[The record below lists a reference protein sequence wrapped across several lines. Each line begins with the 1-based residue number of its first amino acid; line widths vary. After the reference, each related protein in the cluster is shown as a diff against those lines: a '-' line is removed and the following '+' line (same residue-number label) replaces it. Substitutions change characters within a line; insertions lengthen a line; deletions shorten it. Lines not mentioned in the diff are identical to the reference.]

1 MGKAHTGVAV
11 FHGFTSTP
19 ASMRPLAQ
27 ALEGAGHRVDLPL
40 LPGHGTSWEDLERT
54 PHQQILRAALASYD
68 RLAARCSRV
77 AVVGLSMGGT
87 LALHVAARRRVLG
100 AVTINPGLRL
110 KPLTGLGAAVLG
122 RVRRSVPSIAGDIAR
137 PDVQEEAYPVTPL
150 RAVVGL
156 DRMFREVR
164 GELAEVRAPV
174 LLLRSARDNILP
186 PSSAATLEKSL
197 RPGQLRTVP
206 LHNSLHVATLD
217 HDADIIT
224 RTTLEFLDE
233 QEAR

>member
-1 MGKAHTGVAV
+1 MGKAHVGVAV

-19 ASMRPLAQ
+19 ASVRPVAE
-27 ALEGAGHRVDLPL
+27 ALEAAGYRVDLPL
-40 LPGHGTSWEDLERT
+40 LPGHGTTWEELAQT
-54 PHQQILRAALASYD
+54 PHHDIMRAALASYD
-68 RLAARCSRV
+68 RLAARCSQV

-87 LALHVAARRRVLG
+87 LALHVAARRRVL
-100 AVTINPGLRL
+100 AVVTINPGLRL
-110 KPLTGLGAAVLG
+110 KPFTGLGASVLG
-122 RVRRSVPSIAGDIAR
+122 RLRRSVPSIAGDIAR

-197 RPGQLRTVP
+197 RPGQMRTVP
-206 LHNSLHVATLD
+206 LHHSLHVATLD